1 MSNKKLNAIKEIESR
16 IFNMK
21 KICDEVIRGAKE
33 IDLFSEIDKIDDLL
47 FDIDDFINDL
57 KETNEAN

>member
-1 MSNKKLNAIKEIESR
+1 MSDKKINAIKEIESR

-21 KICDEVIRGAKE
+21 KICDEVIRESKE

-57 KETNEAN
+57 KDE